1 MSEET
6 PLPSV
11 DDASAE
17 TQASPS
23 APPAWESNGSG
34 GSTGEGSA
42 ATDEPA
48 TNPDEG
54 AVFLASLASAMKE
67 AATAERTRVVED
79 IDRRRDAHLEGI
91 EARRESEGGRIHQLA
106 DDDRAAVQAWVETEE
121 KRIGAERDRRIAAV
135 EADLQ
140 GSLAEHGAKIDAEKE
155 RVEAAIATYRTEVD
169 AYFEKLGG
177 ETDPVAIAQQAGQ
190 RPVFPDLDAIG
201 AEEPPT
207 IPEAATQ
214 LADQGTRMIG
224 VMASS
229 RPTTK
234 LSQAWAAWNASG
246 GTDGSA
252 PTPPTETAVDTVAS
266 AETAPPEPHINP
278 VDPGPDP
285 EPVAVAA
292 GAMESPAD
300 PVPAAPSAA
309 SAPEASPDPAPQSS
323 SSFGGMSWLRRDK
336 GNDQKS

>member
-6 PLPSV
+6 ALPST

-17 TQASPS
+17 TQVSPS

-34 GSTGEGSA
+34 GSAGEGSA
-42 ATDEPA
+42 ATDESA
-48 TNPDEG
+48 ASPDEG
-54 AVFLASLASAMKE
+54 AVFLASLANAMQE

-91 EARRESEGGRIHQLA
+91 EARREAEGGRINQLA
-106 DDDRAAVQAWVETEE
+106 DDDRAAVRAWVETEQT
-121 KRIGAERDRRIAAV
+121 RIGAERDRRIAAV

-155 RVEAAIATYRTEVD
+155 RVEAAIATYRTDVD

-177 ETDPVAIAQQAGQ
+177 ETDPVAIAQQAGR

-201 AEEPPT
+201 AEVPPT
-207 IPEAATQ
+207 VPDAATQ

-252 PTPPTETAVDTVAS
+252 PTSPSETAVDAVAS
-266 AETAPPEPHINP
+266 ADATPPEPHINP
-278 VDPGPDP
+278 VDPGPHP

-292 GAMESPAD
+292 GGIETTAEPA
-300 PVPAAPSAA
+300 PAAA
-309 SAPEASPDPAPQSS
+309 SSPEAAPDQAPQSG